1 MRLFLAFGFGLLT
14 GASFMALPR
23 LASHAHAAISSVR
36 SGDSAK
42 SAAEGT
48 HTERTFE
55 FTAKAPMGIAAP
67 LFGADKERIWAPGW
81 NPTFLWPGDA
91 KDRQGMVF
99 TVAHGHKTAIWI
111 NTAYDPATGSIQYAY
126 VIPDVMTT
134 LITLKLT
141 PQDKWTHVAVQY
153 ERTALNSAAKDIV
166 LEMADH
172 DSKSGPEW
180 ERQINDYLSALP
192 KSAGIH

>member
-141 PQDKWTHVAVQY
+141 PQDKWTHVAVRY
-153 ERTALNSAAKDIV
+153 ERTALNAAAKDIV
-166 LEMADH
+166 MEMADH

-180 ERQINDYLSALP
+180 EKQINYYLSALP
-192 KSAGIH
+192 K